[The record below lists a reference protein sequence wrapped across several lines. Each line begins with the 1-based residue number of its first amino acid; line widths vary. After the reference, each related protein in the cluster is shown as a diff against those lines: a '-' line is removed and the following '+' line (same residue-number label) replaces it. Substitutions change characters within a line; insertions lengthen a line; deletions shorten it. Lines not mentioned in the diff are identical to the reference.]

1 MADQLPNL
9 IEEVVA
15 CDDLL
20 QDTSIAN
27 TIAASDPESLALL
40 LESVPLEPRLISWQ
54 QVPNA
59 KKLDVLVEMR
69 GDPRTT
75 VIESTPK
82 EEWEIIFQ
90 NVDAEQLL
98 EISDTLPSDLLEIA
112 LAAMGKQQRQFFQDA
127 SQYKDEQIG
136 HWLNHELLVLPTNA
150 KVRDGLR
157 LLRRELP
164 DTTEC
169 IFLLNRAGQF
179 SAAVKLSSLF
189 GEPDHLPLV
198 DLSEDYISVVKA
210 DQDAVQ
216 AAREVQTSGYISLP
230 VVDDGNKLLGRVDIV
245 TACELVNENYER
257 QIMSSAGMDEDEDL
271 FSSVPTSAKKRAI
284 WLGINLMT
292 AFLASWFIGLFEATL
307 QEVVALAILMPV
319 VASMGGIAGSQ
330 TLTLIVRGLALGQ
343 VTKSN
348 RKALLDK
355 ELKVGILNGFIW
367 AFVVG
372 AIAYLWFDSS
382 LLGVVIGIAILLNII
397 AAAITGVILPL
408 ILSRLKIDPALSG
421 SVILTTVT
429 DIVGFVAF
437 LGLGSIFLL

>member
-1 MADQLPNL
+1 MADQLPDL

-15 CDDLL
+15 SDDLL
-20 QDTSIAN
+20 EDTNIAN
-27 TIAASDPESLALL
+27 TIAATDAENIALL
-40 LESVPLEPRLISWQ
+40 LESIPLEARLISWQ

-75 VIESTPK
+75 VIESTPL
-82 EEWEIIFQ
+82 EEWENIFQ

-98 EISDTLPSDLLEIA
+98 EISDTLPNKLLDIA

-127 SQYKDEQIG
+127 SEYKDDQIG
-136 HWLNHELLVLPTNA
+136 HWLNHDVLVLPINA

-164 DTTEC
+164 ETTEC
-169 IFLLNRAGQF
+169 IFLLNRTGQF
-179 SAAVKLSSLF
+179 SSAVKLSSLF
-189 GEPDHLPLV
+189 GAPEHLPLV
-198 DLSEDYISVVKA
+198 ELSEEDITVVKA
-210 DQDAVQ
+210 EQDAVQ
-216 AAREVQTSGYISLP
+216 AAREVQNSGFISLP
-230 VVDDGNKLLGRVDIV
+230 VVDDANKLLGRVDIV
-245 TACELVNENYER
+245 TASELVNEDYER

-271 FSSVPTSAKKRAI
+271 FSSVRTSARKRAI

-292 AFLASWFIGLFEATL
+292 AFMASWFIGLFEATL
-307 QEVVALAILMPV
+307 QEVVALAVLMPV

-343 VTKSN
+343 ITKSN
-348 RKALLDK
+348 QKALLDK
-355 ELKVGILNGFIW
+355 EVKVGLLNGFIW

-372 AIAYLWFDSS
+372 FIAYLWFDSS
-382 LLGVVIGIAILLNII
+382 LLGMVIGIAILLNIVS
-397 AAAITGVILPL
+397 AALTGVVLPV
-408 ILSRLKIDPALSG
+408 ILSKLKIDPALSG

-437 LGLGSIFLL
+437 LGLGSIFLI

>member
-1 MADQLPNL
+1 MVDQLPDL

-15 CDDLL
+15 SDDLS
-20 QDTSIAN
+20 QDTDIAN
-27 TIAASDPESLALL
+27 TIAATDAESLALL

-75 VIESTPK
+75 IIDSTPN
-82 EEWEIIFQ
+82 EEWDIIFQ

-98 EISDTLPSDLLEIA
+98 EILDTLPNHLLDIA

-127 SQYKDEQIG
+127 SRYKDEQIG
-136 HWLNHELLVLPTNA
+136 HWLNHDLLILPINA
-150 KVRDGLR
+150 KVSDGLQ
-157 LLRRELP
+157 LLRQELP

-169 IFLLNRAGQF
+169 IFLSNRAGQF

-189 GEPDHLPLV
+189 GAPEHLPLV
-198 DLSEDYISVVKA
+198 ELSEEYITIINA

-216 AAREVQTSGYISLP
+216 AAREVQGSGFISLP
-230 VVDDGNKLLGRVDIV
+230 VVDDSNKLLGRVDIV
-245 TACELVNENYER
+245 TACELVNEDYER
-257 QIMSSAGMDEDEDL
+257 QVMSSAGMNEDEDL
-271 FSSVPTSAKKRAI
+271 FSSVPKSARKRAI

-307 QEVVALAILMPV
+307 QEVVALAVLMPV

-348 RKALLDK
+348 RKALFDK

-367 AFVVG
+367 AVVVG

-397 AAAITGVILPL
+397 AAAITGVILPVV
-408 ILSRLKIDPALSG
+408 LSKLKIDPALSG

-429 DIVGFVAF
+429 DIIGFVAF

>member
-1 MADQLPNL
+1 MIDQLPNL

-15 CDDLL
+15 SDDLL
-20 QDTSIAN
+20 EDTAIAN
-27 TIAASDPESLALL
+27 TIAATDAESLALL
-40 LESVPLEPRLISWQ
+40 LESIPLEPRLISWQ
-54 QVPNA
+54 QIPTS

-75 VIESTPK
+75 IIDSTLD
-82 EEWEIIFQ
+82 EEWDIIFQ

-98 EISDTLPSDLLEIA
+98 EISDTLPTHLLDIA

-136 HWLNHELLVLPTNA
+136 HWLNHDLLVLPINA

-157 LLRRELP
+157 LLRRELSEA
-164 DTTEC
+164 TEC
-169 IFLLNRAGQF
+169 IFLLNRSGQF
-179 SAAVKLSSLF
+179 SAAVKLSSLY
-189 GEPDHLPLV
+189 GAPEHLPLV
-198 DLSEDYISVVKA
+198 ELSQEYIPIVKA
-210 DQDAVQ
+210 EQDAVQ
-216 AAREVQTSGYISLP
+216 AAREVQSSGFISLP
-230 VVDDGNKLLGRVDIV
+230 VVDDNNKLLGRVDIV
-245 TACELVNENYER
+245 TACELVNEDYER
-257 QIMSSAGMDEDEDL
+257 QVMSSAGMNEDEDL
-271 FSSVPTSAKKRAI
+271 FSSVPKSARKRAI

-307 QEVVALAILMPV
+307 QEVVALAVLMPV

-348 RKALLDK
+348 RKVLLDK

-367 AFVVG
+367 ALVVG
-372 AIAYLWFDSS
+372 IIAYLWFDSS

-397 AAAITGVILPL
+397 AAALTGVILP
-408 ILSRLKIDPALSG
+408 IVLSKLKIDPALSG